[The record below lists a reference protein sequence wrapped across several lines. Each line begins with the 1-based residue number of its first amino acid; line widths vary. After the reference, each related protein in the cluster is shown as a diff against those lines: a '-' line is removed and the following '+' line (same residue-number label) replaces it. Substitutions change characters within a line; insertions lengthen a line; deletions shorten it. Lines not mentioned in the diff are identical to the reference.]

1 VTTPEPNTTTPAEA
15 TEPMTQRAKPQK
27 PRATVPAVRAA
38 ADLTTDRHT
47 YGRLPGQLR
56 PTGGPEWP
64 VGFAGT
70 TTVRLGNAAGV
81 TIQGGGPVTS
91 PLFLKTLQNHPS
103 VAADMGIPVA
113 DDPTDPAS
121 LPASTVPT
129 VPTSGG
135 KTVKAPWK
143 SPMPRRSEI
152 PEASRRSPHRP
163 RFTWWG
169 WVKTLT
175 PPWPRRTRTTE
186 GDPT

>member
-1 VTTPEPNTTTPAEA
+1 VTSPEPNTTKPAEA
-15 TEPMTQRAKPQK
+15 AEPMTQRSKPQK
-27 PRATVPAVRAA
+27 PRATVPAVKAA

-70 TTVRLGNAAGV
+70 ATVRLGNAGGV
-81 TIQGGGPVTS
+81 TIQGSGPPTS
-91 PLFLKTLQNHPS
+91 PLFLKTLQNHPA

-121 LPASTVPT
+121 VPASAVPT
-129 VPTSGG
+129 PGGG
-135 KTVKAPWK
+135 KPVKAPWK

-163 RFTWWG
+163 RFTWRG

-175 PPWPRRTRTTE
+175 PPRWRRARTTE